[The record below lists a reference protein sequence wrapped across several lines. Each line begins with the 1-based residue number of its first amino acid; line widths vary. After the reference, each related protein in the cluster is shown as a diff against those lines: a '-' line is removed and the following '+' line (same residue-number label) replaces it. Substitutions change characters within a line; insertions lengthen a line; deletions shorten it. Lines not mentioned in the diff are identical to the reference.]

1 MRSHRNG
8 QRCIFHHARWTLNF
22 FGFFF
27 PIIDSSVF
35 FFVSFLFA
43 VPFPASPPAN
53 PPQYSSFLLPPPIC
67 PTALSSLKR
76 KSCLSC
82 WQMCSN
88 THSVKFRRLPTSD
101 EFAKVLCVRRAAAI
115 KLSIQRCKFFNYI
128 CLLLGLPSRLFCTRF
143 DSFYTRMLYRSVTEL
158 LVGCVVLWYC
168 FFYFLKDI
176 STVNVFFF
184 FKAW

>member
-8 QRCIFHHARWTLNF
+8 QRRIFHHARWTLNF

-35 FFVSFLFA
+35 FVSFLFA
-43 VPFPASPPAN
+43 VPFTASPAN
-53 PPQYSSFLLPPPIC
+53 PSQYSSFLLPLQSVPPH
-67 PTALSSLKR
+67 SSLKR

-115 KLSIQRCKFFNYI
+115 KLSILRCKFFNYN
-128 CLLLGLPSRLFCTRF
+128 CLLLGLPSRLFCRTF
-143 DSFYTRMLYRSVTEL
+143 DSFHTRMLYRSVAGL
-158 LVGCVVLWYC
+158 LVGSIALWNFS
-168 FFYFLKDI
+168 FFT
-176 STVNVFFF
+176 S
-184 FKAW
+184 